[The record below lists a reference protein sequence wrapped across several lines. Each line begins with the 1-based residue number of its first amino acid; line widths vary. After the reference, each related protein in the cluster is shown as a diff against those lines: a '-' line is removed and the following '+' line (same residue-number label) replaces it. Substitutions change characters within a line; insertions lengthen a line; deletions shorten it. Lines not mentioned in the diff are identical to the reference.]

1 MNPLSSIF
9 GVGVRARNFLY
20 DRGVL
25 PQRSL
30 QGPVVSVGNLSV
42 GGAGKTPFVILL
54 GELLKARGI
63 KFDILSRGYRR
74 ENQAISLVDESGSP
88 RDFGDEPLL
97 LTRRL
102 QVPVIV
108 GADRHRAG
116 LFAEKLFGP
125 QLHLLDD
132 GFQHRRLHRDFDIVI
147 VTQED
152 LGGSLLPMGRL
163 REPPSSLR
171 RADAVA
177 LINDAQSGKISTATK
192 QVWRVQRGLH
202 IANAPSRPIVF
213 CGIARPKGFVQQL
226 RAANIEPAGQRFFRD
241 HHAYTNNDI
250 RNLLSLRDQHR
261 ADGFITT
268 EKDAVN
274 LHKHADALQLVTIAR
289 VTMQLEES
297 DNALDTMLRIIA
309 ARRQKA

>member
-74 ENQAISLVDESGSP
+74 ENQAISLVDENGSP

-108 GADRHRAG
+108 GADRHQAG

-163 REPPSSLR
+163 REPPRSLS

-177 LINDAQSGKISTATK
+177 LINDAQSIKISTATK
-192 QVWRVQRGLH
+192 QVWRVQRGLR

-241 HHAYTNNDI
+241 HHAYTSNDI

-297 DNALDTMLRIIA
+297 DNTLDTMLRIIA